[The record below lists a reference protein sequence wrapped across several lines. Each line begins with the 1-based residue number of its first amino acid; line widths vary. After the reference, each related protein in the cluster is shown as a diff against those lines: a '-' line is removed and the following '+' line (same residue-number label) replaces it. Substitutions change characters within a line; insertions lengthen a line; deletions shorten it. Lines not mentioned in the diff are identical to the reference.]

1 MNTYETNEEQIE
13 AIKGWWKRNKTFA
26 IATIVLTIALSLGWH
41 WWQEARLNYRTSAS
55 TIYEQML
62 TELLQDGNK
71 NRATA
76 MANELVKYY
85 PQTPYADLAALVQAK
100 QAVEEN
106 HLDEAKERLDWVTQH
121 AKDKTLV
128 QIAYLRATRLLL
140 VQHKPDEALKSLDN
154 VTGPAFQP
162 AVNAIKANIFLA
174 LKQPEKAIEAYQT
187 ALAQI
192 DENDSIRP
200 LIQMQH
206 DDITPTSK

>member
-1 MNTYETNEEQIE
+1 MNTYETDEEQIE
-13 AIKGWWKRNKTFA
+13 AIKDWWGRNKTLA
-26 IATIVLTIALSLGWH
+26 ITTVVLIIALSSGWQ
-41 WWQEARLNYRTSAS
+41 WWQKSQLSYRTNAS

-71 NRATA
+71 NRAIA

-85 PQTPYADLAALVQAK
+85 PKTPYADLAALVQAK

-106 HLDEAKERLDWVTQH
+106 HLDAAKDRLDWVTQH

-140 VQHKPDEALKSLDN
+140 VQHKPDEALKSLAK

-174 LKQPEKAIEAYQT
+174 LKEPQKAIKAYQT

-192 DENDSIRP
+192 DESDSIRP

-206 DDITPTSK
+206 DDIAPTSE